1 MATMNGW
8 SGSALKAVRLGL
20 LAAVVIGAWRVEHTD
35 AAHVVQIPISAAIPT
50 ESGSAFNVIVMSW
63 DQQDSPSPLRL
74 QWSNSHVPVRGAG
87 LGPLAGA
94 FAYAL
99 DRLGPMHH
107 PTGTL
112 SLSIQ
117 SVTPMSSEAPGAGAA
132 LAVGF
137 LAVLKG
143 ERLISGIALTGT
155 LEPTG
160 RIGSV
165 TRVADKMK
173 AAAQGGYRLL
183 LVPRGQLPAPRVNL
197 VRFGMESGLVLR
209 EVGTVD
215 EAYEIMT
222 GKKL

>member
-1 MATMNGW
+1 M
-8 SGSALKAVRLGL
+8 ALKALRT
-20 LAAVVIGAWRVEHTD
+20 AAALIMAAAAWSDGEAS
-35 AAHVVQIPISAAIPT
+35 AAHVVHIPISAAVRSDSN
-50 ESGSAFNVIVMSW
+50 SGFNVIEMSW
-63 DQQDSPSPLRL
+63 DQQGSPTPLRL
-74 QWSNSHVPVRGAG
+74 QWGSSQVPVRGAG

-99 DRLGPMHH
+99 DRLGPLHR

-112 SLSIQ
+112 SLSAL
-117 SVTPMSSEAPGAGAA
+117 SAVPTSSEGPSAGAA

-165 TRVADKMK
+165 PRMAEKMN
-173 AAAQGGYRLL
+173 AAARSGYRML

-197 VRFGMESGLVLR
+197 VRIGMEPTLLIR
-209 EVGTVD
+209 EVGTVE

>member
-1 MATMNGW
+1 M
-8 SGSALKAVRLGL
+8 ALKAVRTSVV
-20 LAAVVIGAWRVEHTD
+20 LAITIAAWAAGD
-35 AAHVVQIPISAAIPT
+35 AAASHVVQIPISAAVRAET
-50 ESGSAFNVIVMSW
+50 GSGFNVIVMSW
-63 DQQDSPSPLRL
+63 DQEGAPSPLRL
-74 QWSNSHVPVRGAG
+74 QWGHSQVPVRGAG
-87 LGPLAGA
+87 LGPLPGA

-99 DRLGPMHH
+99 GRLGTLQR

-112 SLSIQ
+112 SLSTR
-117 SVTPMSSEAPGAGAA
+117 SKVPTSSEGPSAGAA

-137 LAVLKG
+137 LAVFKG

-155 LEPTG
+155 LESTG

-165 TRVADKMK
+165 TRMTDKIK
-173 AAAQGGYRLL
+173 AAAQSGYRML
-183 LVPRGQLPAPRVNL
+183 LVPRGQLPAPRI
-197 VRFGMESGLVLR
+197 VRIGMESDLILR

>member
-1 MATMNGW
+1 MAMVNGW
-8 SGSALKAVRLGL
+8 SESALKAVRVGL
-20 LAAVVIGAWRVEHTD
+20 LMTIVIGGWRIETAD
-35 AAHVVQIPISAAIPT
+35 AAHVVQIPISAAVRT
-50 ESGSAFNVIVMSW
+50 ESGSAFNVVVMSW
-63 DQQDSPSPLRL
+63 DQLESPIPLRL

-87 LGPLAGA
+87 LGSLAGA

-99 DRLGPMHH
+99 DRLGAMHR

-112 SLSIQ
+112 SLSVR
-117 SVTPMSSEAPGAGAA
+117 SVTPMSSEAHGAGAA

-165 TRVADKMK
+165 PRMADKMK

-197 VRFGMESGLVLR
+197 VRFGMESSLILR

>member
-1 MATMNGW
+1 MALSMARATLALAIVIMAWAVGNV
-8 SGSALKAVRLGL
+8 SAS
-20 LAAVVIGAWRVEHTD
+20 
-35 AAHVVQIPISAAIPT
+35 HVVHLPISAAVQAET
-50 ESGSAFNVIVMSW
+50 GSGFNVIVMSW
-63 DQQDSPSPLRL
+63 DQEGAPNPLRL
-74 QWSNSHVPVRGAG
+74 QWGHSQVPVRGAG

-94 FAYAL
+94 FDYAVN
-99 DRLGPMHH
+99 RLSPLHR

-112 SLSIQ
+112 SLSTL
-117 SVTPMSSEAPGAGAA
+117 SEVPTSSEGPSAGAA

-143 ERLISGIALTGT
+143 DPLISGIALTGT

-165 TRVADKMK
+165 RRVAEKIK
-173 AAAQGGYRLL
+173 AAAQSGYRLL
-183 LVPRGQLPAPRVNL
+183 LVPRGQLPAPRVTLARIGAESNL
-197 VRFGMESGLVLR
+197 IVR

>member
-1 MATMNGW
+1 MALSRVTAILAAAIMSATWGAGD
-8 SGSALKAVRLGL
+8 GSAS
-20 LAAVVIGAWRVEHTD
+20 
-35 AAHVVQIPISAAIPT
+35 HVVHLPISAAVKAET
-50 ESGSAFNVIVMSW
+50 GSGFNIIVMSW
-63 DQQDSPSPLRL
+63 DQEGAPNPLRL
-74 QWSNSHVPVRGAG
+74 QWGHSQVPVRGAG

-94 FAYAL
+94 FDYAVN
-99 DRLGPMHH
+99 RLGPLYR

-112 SLSIQ
+112 SLSTL
-117 SVTPMSSEAPGAGAA
+117 SEVPTSSEGPSAGAA

-160 RIGSV
+160 RIGFV
-165 TRVADKMK
+165 TRVTEKMK
-173 AAAQGGYRLL
+173 AAARSGYRIL
-183 LVPRGQLPAPRVNL
+183 LVPRGQLPAPRITLARMGAESNL
-197 VRFGMESGLVLR
+197 ILR

>member
-1 MATMNGW
+1 MALN
-8 SGSALKAVRLGL
+8 AVRTAAALTMA
-20 LAAVVIGAWRVEHTD
+20 LAAWSDGEAS
-35 AAHVVQIPISAAIPT
+35 AAHVVHIPISAAVRT
-50 ESGSAFNVIVMSW
+50 DNGSGFNVIEMSW
-63 DQQDSPSPLRL
+63 DQQGSPNPLRL
-74 QWSNSHVPVRGAG
+74 QWGNSQVPVRGAG
-87 LGPLAGA
+87 LGPLTGA

-99 DRLGPMHH
+99 DRLGPLRR

-112 SLSIQ
+112 SLSAL
-117 SVTPMSSEAPGAGAA
+117 STLPTSSEGPSAGAA

-143 ERLISGIALTGT
+143 ERLISGIALIGT

-165 TRVADKMK
+165 TRMAEKMN
-173 AAAQGGYRLL
+173 AAARTGYRML

-197 VRFGMESGLVLR
+197 VRIGMEPNLILR

>member
-1 MATMNGW
+1 MIAI
-8 SGSALKAVRLGL
+8 
-20 LAAVVIGAWRVEHTD
+20 AAWAEKNAI
-35 AAHVVQIPISAAIPT
+35 AAHVVQIPISAAVRSET
-50 ESGSAFNVIVMSW
+50 GAAFNVIVMSW
-63 DQQDSPSPLRL
+63 DQQESPSPLQL
-74 QWSNSHVPVRGAG
+74 QWSHSQVPVRGAG

-99 DRLGPMHH
+99 NRLGPTHR

-112 SLSIQ
+112 SLSVR
-117 SVTPMSSEAPGAGAA
+117 SAMPMSSEAPGAGAA

-143 ERLISGIALTGT
+143 EPLISGIALTGT

-165 TRVADKMK
+165 PRMADKMK

-197 VRFGMESGLVLR
+197 VRLGMGSGLNLR
-209 EVGTVD
+209 EVGTVE

>member
-1 MATMNGW
+1 MALN
-8 SGSALKAVRLGL
+8 
-20 LAAVVIGAWRVEHTD
+20 AARAIVASVMIMAWAAGD
-35 AAHVVQIPISAAIPT
+35 AAASHVVHLPISAAVRAET
-50 ESGSAFNVIVMSW
+50 GSGFNVIVMSW
-63 DQQDSPSPLRL
+63 DQEGAPNPLRL
-74 QWSNSHVPVRGAG
+74 QWGHSQVPVRGAG

-94 FAYAL
+94 FDYAL
-99 DRLGPMHH
+99 NRLGPHH
-107 PTGTL
+107 RPTGTL
-112 SLSIQ
+112 SLSTF
-117 SVTPMSSEAPGAGAA
+117 SEVPTSSEGPSAGAA

-165 TRVADKMK
+165 TRMADKMK
-173 AAAQGGYRLL
+173 AAARSGYRVL

-197 VRFGMESGLVLR
+197 VRMGAESNLILR